1 MIAGVSTVD
10 TMITVFVNLHFKL
23 FTGLYQA
30 LSIIHCLLEMHI
42 IVGCA
47 MNQQQL
53 PLQILRQ
60 TAYPSKFSFGVRMK
74 RSV

>member
-10 TMITVFVNLHFKL
+10 AMVTVFVDLHFKL
-23 FTGLYQA
+23 LSGLYQA
-30 LSIIHCLLEMHI
+30 FGIIHCLLEMHI

-60 TAYPSKFSFGVRMK
+60 TDR
-74 RSV
+74 

>member
-1 MIAGVSTVD
+1 MIAGVSTVN
-10 TMITVFVNLHFKL
+10 TMITIFVNLHFKL

-42 IVGCA
+42 IIGCA

-60 TAYPSKFSFGVRMK
+60 DG
-74 RSV
+74 SVK